1 MENIYRN
8 IFLSSKYCQIIQFIK
23 SFSLYFYFVITLFSQ
38 VNDIRKAVEISPKNK
53 GIPTILR
60 KSNQAIILKKLN
72 IIPQSLANAQV
83 IQPATSE
90 HVTLFPV
97 KSPPTSS
104 AKSIGTHHLATNFV
118 PIAPKM
124 RQVTVSSANPSNLK
138 ILKVVR
144 TPVPLVKSSKD
155 MLFPSI
161 AMKLKSMDA
170 YAAMLTETKLIHF
183 FKCMGY
189 DCHYTTDSISLY
201 SQHYLQHCNETS
213 KRNNSIP
220 PYDYEKCA
228 YCYTYLNNWISM
240 KTHLWE
246 KHSPCRYQCVYCF
259 YRAITPSYVQQHQ
272 VINFSYCF
280 K

>member
-1 MENIYRN
+1 M
-8 IFLSSKYCQIIQFIK
+8 
-23 SFSLYFYFVITLFSQ
+23 
-38 VNDIRKAVEISPKNK
+38 
-53 GIPTILR
+53 
-60 KSNQAIILKKLN
+60 
-72 IIPQSLANAQV
+72 
-83 IQPATSE
+83 
-90 HVTLFPV
+90 FPI
-97 KSPPTSS
+97 KSPPTSL
-104 AKSIGTHHLATNFV
+104 AKSVSTHRLATNFV

-124 RQVTVSSANPSNLK
+124 RQVTVSSASPSNLK

-155 MLFPSI
+155 TSFSI
-161 AMKLKSMDA
+161 AMKLKSRDA

-183 FKCMGY
+183 FKCMGR

-201 SQHYLQHCNETS
+201 SEHYLQHCNETS

-228 YCYTYLNNWISM
+228 YCYISLNNWNSM

-246 KHSPCRYQCVYCF
+246 KHSSCRYQCVYCF

-272 VINFSYCF
+272 VIIFSYYF